1 MVDGDEVPA
10 RQRRTA
16 DPEGSCVGVFVGV
29 GVGAAGFCCFHATT
43 PTRCRELPVF
53 NFNRLDVYGCAISFF
68 KLAVPLIERTPAG
81 YHSLSDQ
88 LRRAAISIPLNI
100 AEASGKYDKD
110 ERRFFSI
117 ARGSALECA
126 AIVDVFEAL
135 GVPSVEEAAQARQ
148 VLERIVSMLTK
159 LSSDR

>member
-1 MVDGDEVPA
+1 MGARKRRAPA
-10 RQRRTA
+10 
-16 DPEGSCVGVFVGV
+16 PKGSRVGVLVGV
-29 GVGAAGFCCFHATT
+29 GVGAAGFCRFHARA
-43 PTRCRELPVF
+43 PTRCRKRPVF

-68 KLAVPLIERTPAG
+68 KLAVPLIERMPPG

-126 AIVDVFEAL
+126 AIVDVLEAL
-135 GVPSVEEAAQARQ
+135 GVPSADEAAQARQ
-148 VLERIVSMLTK
+148 VRERIVSMLTK

>member
-1 MVDGDEVPA
+1 M
-10 RQRRTA
+10 
-16 DPEGSCVGVFVGV
+16 
-29 GVGAAGFCCFHATT
+29 AA
-43 PTRCRELPVF
+43 PSRSSSSPSR
-53 NFNRLDVYGCAISFF
+53 FF
-68 KLAVPLIERTPAG
+68 KLAVPLIERTPPG

-110 ERRFFSI
+110 ERRYFSI

-135 GVPSVEEAAQARQ
+135 GVPSVDEAAQARQ
-148 VLERIVSMLTK
+148 TLERIVSMLTK